1 MLNNTFP
8 QILSLIR
15 FSFFLFIYIQPPSR
29 YLIWHEVAR
38 QLRTMLF
45 MAEILIKH
53 CTLKIVQMFV
63 LISMNIISLS
73 IVRPEGI

>member
-1 MLNNTFP
+1 
-8 QILSLIR
+8 
-15 FSFFLFIYIQPPSR
+15 
-29 YLIWHEVAR
+29 
-38 QLRTMLF
+38 

-73 IVRPEGI
+73 IIRPEGI